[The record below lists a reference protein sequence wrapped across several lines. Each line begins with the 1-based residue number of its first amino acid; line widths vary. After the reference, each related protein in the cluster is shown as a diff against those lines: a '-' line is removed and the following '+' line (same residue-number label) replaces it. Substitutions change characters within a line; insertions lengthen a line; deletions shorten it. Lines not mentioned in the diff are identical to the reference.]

1 LKNIKNDFM
10 DIPLASAEK
19 ILKKSNMRISDDA
32 IKEFA
37 TFLEELTSDISAEAA
52 AIAKSKGRK
61 TILAEDVAEAKRK
74 IE

>member
-1 LKNIKNDFM
+1 LKNLKNDFM
-10 DIPLASAEK
+10 DLPLAPVEK

-37 TFLEELTSDISAEAA
+37 IILEELTADVAAEAA

-61 TILAEDVAEAKRK
+61 TVLVEDIAEAKRK
-74 IE
+74 IK

>member
-1 LKNIKNDFM
+1 M
-10 DIPLASAEK
+10 DLPLAPVEK

-37 TFLEELTSDISAEAA
+37 IILEELTADVAAEAA

-61 TILAEDVAEAKRK
+61 TVLVEDIAEAKRK
-74 IE
+74 IK